1 MTERRPPSLALE
13 EKPEARLK
21 TPIEPEYETYN
32 GGVALLQAP
41 VTRFQRWPIRWKLA
55 AVSASLTLAILLVF
69 GGIVGAVATN
79 RIRSDFNR
87 DLQDAAAHLVSR
99 TRIVERP
106 FQEPAVYS
114 PDLQAASLPNG
125 ATARVVNTE
134 GVVLDEAPRH
144 HADLG
149 SPQPGVTTV
158 AGLSVATQP
167 VLGADS
173 EVVGYI
179 QYARSDSHVDAT
191 VAKLWL
197 FIVGGILGGT
207 GLAVLAGVALA
218 RRAMKPIAA
227 LTSSAREIA
236 ATGDASRKLP
246 QPTAE
251 DEVAELSATLQDML
265 NALNASQLERERAMQ
280 KQREFVAD
288 ASHELRTPLTSILAN
303 LELLE
308 AQLGSVSSYGEEQEL
323 TASAVRS
330 SQRMSRLVSDLL
342 LLARNDAGQAR
353 PKVDLDLAE
362 VATGAV
368 REVSPSLGKRTLQ
381 TDCSFAPVHG
391 NQDELHRLILNLLDN
406 ATRYTPD
413 GTHISLTTRWER
425 EVNEAVL
432 VVSDSGPGIPRELKD
447 HVFERFVRGV
457 SSSDTAASDG
467 TGLGLAMVKAIAASH
482 GGTVSVHESP
492 ELGGAQLVVSLP
504 ANARSPGER
513 QVRPQPR

>member
-1 MTERRPPSLALE
+1 M
-13 EKPEARLK
+13 
-21 TPIEPEYETYN
+21 
-32 GGVALLQAP
+32 
-41 VTRFQRWPIRWKLA
+41 
-55 AVSASLTLAILLVF
+55 SASLTLAILLVF
-69 GGIVGAVATN
+69 GGVVGAVATN
-79 RIRSDFNR
+79 RIRNDFNR
-87 DLQDAAAHLVSR
+87 DLEDAAARLVSR

-134 GVVLDEAPRH
+134 GDVLDEAPKH
-144 HADLG
+144 HTDLG
-149 SPQPGVTTV
+149 SPRPGVTTV
-158 AGLSVATQP
+158 GSVSVATQP
-167 VLGADS
+167 VLGANN

-207 GLAVLAGVALA
+207 ALAVLAGVALA
-218 RRAMKPIAA
+218 RRAMKPIAI
-227 LTSSAREIA
+227 LTSSAQEIA
-236 ATGDASRKLP
+236 ATGDPSRKLP

-251 DEVAELSATLQDML
+251 DEVAELSGTLQDML
-265 NALNASQLERERAMQ
+265 NALHASQVEREEAMQ

-308 AQLGSVSSYGEEQEL
+308 AQLGSANNYGEEQEL

-353 PKVDLDLAE
+353 PKVDLDLSEIAL
-362 VATGAV
+362 GAA
-368 REVSPSLGKRTLQ
+368 REISPSLGRRTLH
-381 TDCSFAPVHG
+381 TDCSFTPVHG
-391 NQDELHRLILNLLDN
+391 NQDELHRLTLNLLDN
-406 ATRYTPD
+406 AIRYTPD
-413 GTHISLTTRWER
+413 GAQISLTTSWKR
-425 EVNEAVL
+425 EDGAAVL
-432 VVSDSGPGIPRELKD
+432 AVSDSGPGIPSELKD
-447 HVFERFVRGV
+447 HVFERFVRGA

-482 GGTVSVHESP
+482 GGTVVIEDSQ
-492 ELGGAQLVVSLP
+492 ELGGARLVVSLP
-504 ANARSPGER
+504 ARDARPVDRSASLVG
-513 QVRPQPR
+513 

>member
-1 MTERRPPSLALE
+1 M
-13 EKPEARLK
+13 ARF
-21 TPIEPEYETYN
+21 
-32 GGVALLQAP
+32 
-41 VTRFQRWPIRWKLA
+41 RRWPIRWKLA
-55 AVSASLTLAILLVF
+55 IVSASLTLAILLVF
-69 GGIVGAVATN
+69 GGVVGAVATN

-114 PDLQAASLPNG
+114 PDLQAVSLPNG

-134 GVVLDEAPRH
+134 GVVLDEAPKR

-149 SPQPGVTTV
+149 LPHPGITTV
-158 AGLSVATQP
+158 EGLSVATQP
-167 VLGADS
+167 VLGANN

-197 FIVGGILGGT
+197 FILGGVLGGT
-207 GLAVLAGVALA
+207 ALAVLAGVALA
-218 RRAMKPIAA
+218 RRAMKPIAV

-236 ATGDASRKLP
+236 ATGDPSRRLP
-246 QPTAE
+246 LPTAE
-251 DEVAELSATLQDML
+251 DEVAELSGTLQDML
-265 NALNASQLERERAMQ
+265 NALSASQAEREEAMQ

-308 AQLGSVSSYGEEQEL
+308 AQLGSADSYGEEQEL
-323 TASAVRS
+323 AASAVRS

-353 PKVDLDLAE
+353 PKVDLDLSEIAL
-362 VATGAV
+362 GAA
-368 REVSPSLGKRTLQ
+368 REISPSLGERTLR
-381 TDCSFAPVHG
+381 TDCRFAPVHG
-391 NQDELHRLILNLLDN
+391 NQDELHRLTLNLLDN
-406 ATRYTPD
+406 AIRYTPD
-413 GTHISLTTRWER
+413 GAQISLTTEWKRD
-425 EVNEAVL
+425 ASAAFL
-432 VVSDSGPGIPRELKD
+432 VVSDSGPGIPDQLKD
-447 HVFERFVRGV
+447 HVFERFVRGG
-457 SSSDTAASDG
+457 SSSDTATSDG
-467 TGLGLAMVKAIAASH
+467 TGLGLAMVKAIATSH
-482 GGTVSVHESP
+482 GGTVTVEASP

-504 ANARSPGER
+504 ARDARPADRSASLIG
-513 QVRPQPR
+513 

>member
-1 MTERRPPSLALE
+1 M
-13 EKPEARLK
+13 
-21 TPIEPEYETYN
+21 
-32 GGVALLQAP
+32 ALLKVP
-41 VTRFQRWPIRWKLA
+41 VPPFQRWPIRWKLA
-55 AVSASLTLAILLVF
+55 IVSASLTLAILLVF
-69 GGIVGAVATN
+69 GGIVGTVATN

-87 DLQDAAAHLVSR
+87 DLEDAAARLVSK

-114 PDLQAASLPNG
+114 PDLRAVSLPNG

-134 GVVLDEAPRH
+134 GVVLDEAPKD

-149 SPQPGVTTV
+149 LPKL
-158 AGLSVATQP
+158 GLTAVGSVSVATQP
-167 VLGADS
+167 VLGPDN
-173 EVVGYI
+173 EIVGYI

-197 FIVGGILGGT
+197 FIVAGILGGT
-207 GLAVLAGVALA
+207 ALAVLAGVALA
-218 RRAMKPIAA
+218 RRAMKPIAT

-236 ATGDASRKLP
+236 ATRDASRKLP

-251 DEVAELSATLQDML
+251 DEVAELSSTLQDML
-265 NALNASQLERERAMQ
+265 SALDASQIEREKAMQ

-308 AQLGSVSSYGEEQEL
+308 AQLGSVNSYGEEQEL
-323 TASAVRS
+323 AASAVRS

-353 PKVDLDLAE
+353 PKVDLDLSD
-362 VATGAV
+362 VALGAA
-368 REVSPSLGKRTLQ
+368 REISPNLGERTLR
-381 TDCSFAPVHG
+381 TDCRAAPVHG
-391 NQDELHRLILNLLDN
+391 NRDELHRLALNLLDN
-406 ATRYTPD
+406 AVRYTPNEAQ
-413 GTHISLTTRWER
+413 ISLTTSWER
-425 EVNEAVL
+425 EANAVVL
-432 VVSDSGPGIPRELKD
+432 SVSDSGPGIPGELKD
-447 HVFERFVRGV
+447 HVFERFVRGA

-482 GGTVSVHESP
+482 GGTVITETSP

-504 ANARSPGER
+504 ARDARPVDRSTGTHPKGER
-513 QVRPQPR
+513 AAET

>member
-1 MTERRPPSLALE
+1 M
-13 EKPEARLK
+13 
-21 TPIEPEYETYN
+21 
-32 GGVALLQAP
+32 ALLKAP

-55 AVSASLTLAILLVF
+55 SVSASLTLAILLVF

-87 DLQDAAAHLVSR
+87 DLEDAAAHLVSR

-114 PDLQAASLPNG
+114 PDLQAVSLPNG

-134 GVVLDEAPRH
+134 GVVLDEAPKH
-144 HADLG
+144 HTDLG

-158 AGLSVATQP
+158 GGLSVAAQP
-167 VLGADS
+167 VLGANS

-197 FIVGGILGGT
+197 FILAGILGGT
-207 GLAVLAGVALA
+207 ALAVLAGVALA
-218 RRAMKPIAA
+218 RRAMKPIAT

-251 DEVAELSATLQDML
+251 DEVTELSNTLQDML
-265 NALNASQLERERAMQ
+265 SALNASQVQREEAMQ

-308 AQLGSVSSYGEEQEL
+308 AQLGSVNTYGEEQEL
-323 TASAVRS
+323 AASAVRS

-342 LLARNDAGQAR
+342 VLARNDAGQAR
-353 PKVDLDLAE
+353 PKVDLDLSE
-362 VATGAV
+362 VALGAA
-368 REVSPSLGKRTLQ
+368 REISPNLGERTLH

-391 NQDELHRLILNLLDN
+391 SQDELHRLTLNLLDN
-406 ATRYTPD
+406 AVRYTPD
-413 GTHISLTTRWER
+413 GTQISLATKWDWEA
-425 EVNEAVL
+425 NAAIL
-432 VVSDSGPGIPRELKD
+432 VVSDSGPGIPSELQD
-447 HVFERFVRGV
+447 HVFERFVRGAN
-457 SSSDTAASDG
+457 SSDTAASDG
-467 TGLGLAMVKAIAASH
+467 TGLGLAMVRAIATSH
-482 GGTVSVHESP
+482 GGTVVVGTSP

-504 ANARSPGER
+504 ARDARPVDQSASLIG
-513 QVRPQPR
+513 